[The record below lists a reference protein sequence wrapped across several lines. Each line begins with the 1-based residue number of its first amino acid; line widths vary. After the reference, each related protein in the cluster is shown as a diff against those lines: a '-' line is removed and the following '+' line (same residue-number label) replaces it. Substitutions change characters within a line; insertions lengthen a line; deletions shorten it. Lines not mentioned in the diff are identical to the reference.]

1 VGDVWGPFFLS
12 IEMKRS
18 SPAFSKKKTMISTT
32 FNMKIIVGDLRE
44 KKG

>member
-1 VGDVWGPFFLS
+1 MGTFFSLYCNEARLS
-12 IEMKRS
+12 CVFE
-18 SPAFSKKKTMISTT
+18 KKTMISTT

>member
-1 VGDVWGPFFLS
+1 VT
-12 IEMKRS
+12 S
-18 SPAFSKKKTMISTT
+18 SFHYETRISTT